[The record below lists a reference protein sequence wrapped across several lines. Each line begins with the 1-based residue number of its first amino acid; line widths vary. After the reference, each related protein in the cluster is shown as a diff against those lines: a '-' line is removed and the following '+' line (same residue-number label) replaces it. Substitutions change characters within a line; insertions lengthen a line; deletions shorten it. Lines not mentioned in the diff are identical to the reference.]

1 METPPYSDCELGSA
15 RPKIAAQKR
24 QGLQI
29 TEAIRRE
36 GKPVGFVRQIVEN
49 ADGMRSHNHIAGR
62 VLLVALTLWAL
73 AMIIPDFYR
82 LYQPLGSFGF
92 YANND
97 GVITDVQGP
106 FLQKADSPAFQ
117 AGLRAGDRLDLDQMR
132 CIPISTLRC
141 ASAMAALGG
150 FRLVTN
156 QRHSELVMAAAPGRP
171 VREINLIAKQRPYSG
186 WVLVVLLLDQIAA
199 ILVILAAGWLVWTRP
214 GIMTWGF
221 FLYVIWFNP
230 GQSAQYYAALQLYSP
245 IALLT
250 QNLAGAI
257 AQGAGLVGF
266 IWFAF
271 RAPTDETTPR
281 WHPVERSLPF
291 IAVLLALLLASS
303 YANLL
308 GYPTEMVTRA
318 GVASGLV
325 VAALGFVILLA
336 RQHELPPQDYQRL
349 RWVIWGCVIGL
360 PALVFADAGTTTTL
374 LDFLWP
380 NYSPPEQLWGLLYL
394 VNGVLCLLV
403 SEAVRR
409 PYVVKV
415 SIPLRR
421 VTILGLLLSL
431 PILFLHEGIDHVREG
446 ISEKVTL
453 PAWAWI
459 GIAAVILFLTSK
471 IHDTAVHYLDWL
483 FNRSVA
489 RAGERLGEAVLKSKS
504 YGEIDAHLVQGVHNA
519 LGLASASIFR
529 EQDHVF
535 RRTAA
540 DHAWDDATRVLDPKD
555 SLLEHA
561 HAHRPYDV
569 DPTAAARSQL
579 PNGLTRPI
587 LAVPVGDRLRCLGLA
602 LYGPHA
608 TGNALSH
615 EERSMLADLADKAA
629 SAFMQIN
636 DGQLRRR
643 IAALENELATIAAK
657 LATVSPRSATPF
669 SAAIET
675 D

>member
-1 METPPYSDCELGSA
+1 MSAPPPNSEHQSMRSGCPLSA
-15 RPKIAAQKR
+15 NSRRSSTVSRPVASAA
-24 QGLQI
+24 
-29 TEAIRRE
+29 E
-36 GKPVGFVRQIVEN
+36 PVGFLHQIVEN
-49 ADGMRSHNHIAGR
+49 HDGMHGHRHIVGR
-62 VLLVALTLWAL
+62 TLLMALTLWAL

-106 FLQKADSPAFQ
+106 FLQPTDSPAFQ
-117 AGLRAGDRLDLDQMR
+117 AGLRAGDMLDLEQMR
-132 CIPISTLRC
+132 CTHINTLRC

-150 FRLVTN
+150 FRLVTS
-156 QRHSELVMAAAPGRP
+156 QRRAELVVAAAANRP
-171 VREINLIAKQRPYSG
+171 ARVIDIIAKQRPYNG
-186 WVLVVLLLDQIAA
+186 WVLVVLLLDQLAA
-199 ILVILAAGWLVWTRP
+199 TLVILAAAWLIWTRP

-230 GQSAQYYAALQLYSP
+230 GQSAQYYALLQLYSP
-245 IALLT
+245 VALLT
-250 QNLAGAI
+250 QNLVGVV
-257 AQGAGLVGF
+257 AQGIGLAGF
-266 IWFAF
+266 IWFAL
-271 RAPTDETTPR
+271 RAPTDKTAPR
-281 WHPVERSLPF
+281 WKPVERSLPF
-291 IAVLLALLLASS
+291 VATFLVMLLALS
-303 YANLL
+303 YANLI
-308 GYPTEMVTRA
+308 GFPTETVTRA
-318 GVASGLV
+318 GVISGLV
-325 VAALGFVILLA
+325 VAVCGFVILLA

-374 LDFLWP
+374 LNFLWP

-394 VNGVLCLLV
+394 INGVLCLLV
-403 SEAVRR
+403 SEAIRK

-431 PILFLHEGIDHVREG
+431 PILFLHQSIDHIREG

-453 PAWAWI
+453 PAWTWV

-471 IHDTAVHYLDWL
+471 LHDTAVHYLEWI
-483 FNRSVA
+483 FNRSIV
-489 RAGERLGEAVLKSKS
+489 RAGERLGNAVLKSKS
-504 YGEIDAHLVQGVHNA
+504 YGEIEAQLVQGVHDA
-519 LGLASASIFR
+519 LRLASAGIFR
-529 EQDHVF
+529 EQGHVF
-535 RRTAA
+535 QLTAA
-540 DHAWDDATRVLDPKD
+540 DHTWDEATRILDPND
-555 SLLEHA
+555 PLLKPA

-569 DPTAAARSQL
+569 DVAAAARNHL
-579 PNGLTRPI
+579 PDGPMRPI

-615 EERSMLADLADKAA
+615 EERSMLAELADKAA

-636 DGQLRRR
+636 DAQLRRR
-643 IAALENELATIAAK
+643 IAALEAELATTAAG
-657 LATVSPRSATPF
+657 LASRHLARSG
-669 SAAIET
+669 

>member
-1 METPPYSDCELGSA
+1 
-15 RPKIAAQKR
+15 
-24 QGLQI
+24 
-29 TEAIRRE
+29 
-36 GKPVGFVRQIVEN
+36 
-49 ADGMRSHNHIAGR
+49 MRSHRHTVGR
-62 VLLVALTLWAL
+62 ALLVALTFWAL
-73 AMIIPDFYR
+73 AMIIPEFYR

-97 GVITDVQGP
+97 GIIIDVKGP
-106 FLQKADSPAFQ
+106 FLQQTDSPAFH
-117 AGLRAGDRLDLDQMR
+117 AGLRAGDKLDLEQMR

-156 QRHSELVMAAAPGRP
+156 QRRAELVMAATPDRP
-171 VREINLIAKQRPYSG
+171 ARKIDIIAKQRPSNA
-186 WVLVVLLLDQIAA
+186 WVRVVLLLDQLAA
-199 ILVILAAGWLVWTRP
+199 MLVILAAAWLVWTRP
-214 GIMTWGF
+214 EIMTWGF

-230 GQSAQYYAALQLYSP
+230 GQSAQYYALLQLYSP
-245 IALLT
+245 IALLA

-257 AQGAGLVGF
+257 AQGVGLVGF
-266 IWFAF
+266 IWFAL
-271 RAPTDETTPR
+271 RAPTDKTTPR
-281 WHPVERSLPF
+281 WRPVERSLPVV
-291 IAVLLALLLASS
+291 AVLLVLLLGLS

-308 GYPTEMVTRA
+308 GYPTEMVTRV

-325 VAALGFVILLA
+325 VAVCGFVILLA
-336 RQHELPPQDYQRL
+336 RQRELAPQDYQRL

-431 PILFLHEGIDHVREG
+431 PVLFLHEGIDHIREE

-459 GIAAVILFLTSK
+459 GIAAVILFLISR
-471 IHDTAVHYLDWL
+471 IHDTAVHYLDWF

-489 RAGERLGEAVLKSKS
+489 RAGEHLGDAVLKSKG
-504 YGEIDAHLVQGVHNA
+504 YGEIETQLVQGVHNA

-529 EQDHVF
+529 KQGHVF
-535 RRTAA
+535 QRTAA
-540 DHAWDDATRVLDPKD
+540 DHAWDDATRMLDPND
-555 SLLEHA
+555 PLLEPA
-561 HAHRPYDV
+561 RTHRPYDV
-569 DPTAAARSQL
+569 DPAAATRHHL
-579 PNGLTRPI
+579 PDGLMRPI

-615 EERSMLADLADKAA
+615 EERSMLAELADKAA

-636 DGQLRRR
+636 DDQLRSQ
-643 IAALENELATIAAK
+643 IVTLERELAE
-657 LATVSPRSATPF
+657 LASVSPRSSMPF

-675 D
+675 DG

>member
-1 METPPYSDCELGSA
+1 MVSE
-15 RPKIAAQKR
+15 
-24 QGLQI
+24 
-29 TEAIRRE
+29 
-36 GKPVGFVRQIVEN
+36 
-49 ADGMRSHNHIAGR
+49 MRGYRYIAGR
-62 VLLVALTLWAL
+62 ALLVALTFWAL

-106 FLQKADSPAFQ
+106 FLQQTDSPAFQ

-132 CIPISTLRC
+132 CIPISTFRC

-156 QRHSELVMAAAPGRP
+156 QRRAELVMAATTNRP
-171 VREINLIAKQRPYSG
+171 VRKVDIIAKQRPYNG
-186 WVLVVLLLDQIAA
+186 WVLAVLLLDQLAA
-199 ILVILAAGWLVWTRP
+199 MLVILAAAWLVWTRP

-230 GQSAQYYAALQLYSP
+230 GQSAQYYALLQLYSP
-245 IALLT
+245 VALLT

-257 AQGAGLVGF
+257 AQGVGLAGFV
-266 IWFAF
+266 WFAL
-271 RAPTDETTPR
+271 RAPTDETTRR
-281 WHPVERSLPF
+281 WRPVERSLPYL
-291 IAVLLALLLASS
+291 AVFLVLLLALS

-308 GYPTEMVTRA
+308 GFATETVTRA
-318 GVASGLV
+318 GVISGLV
-325 VAALGFVILLA
+325 VAVWGFVILLA

-374 LDFLWP
+374 LNFLWP

-403 SEAVRR
+403 SEAIRK

-431 PILFLHEGIDHVREG
+431 PILFLHQSIDHLREG

-453 PAWAWI
+453 PAWTWI

-471 IHDTAVHYLDWL
+471 LHDTAVHYLEWL
-483 FNRSVA
+483 FNRSIVKT
-489 RAGERLGEAVLKSKS
+489 GERLGDTVLKSKS
-504 YGEIDAHLVQGVHNA
+504 YGEIEKQLVQGVHEA
-519 LGLASASIFR
+519 LGLASAGIFR
-529 EQDHVF
+529 ERDHIF
-535 RRTAA
+535 QRTAA
-540 DHAWDDATRVLDPKD
+540 DHTWDDATETLDPSD
-555 SLLEHA
+555 PLLKAAQLHQ
-561 HAHRPYDV
+561 PYDV
-569 DPTAAARSQL
+569 DATTAARNRL
-579 PNGLTRPI
+579 PDGLMRPI

-615 EERSMLADLADKAA
+615 EERSMLAELADKAA

-636 DGQLRRR
+636 DDQLRRR
-643 IAALENELATIAAK
+643 IAALESELATKTAE
-657 LATVSPRSATPF
+657 LAGRQPAFLTSP
-669 SAAIET
+669 
-675 D
+675 

>member
-1 METPPYSDCELGSA
+1 
-15 RPKIAAQKR
+15 
-24 QGLQI
+24 
-29 TEAIRRE
+29 
-36 GKPVGFVRQIVEN
+36 
-49 ADGMRSHNHIAGR
+49 MRSHSHIAGR
-62 VLLVALTLWAL
+62 ALLMALTLWAL

-97 GVITDVQGP
+97 GIITDVQGP
-106 FLQKADSPAFQ
+106 FHKQTDSPAFQ
-117 AGLRAGDRLDLDQMR
+117 AGLRAGDRLDLEQMR

-156 QRHSELVMAAAPGRP
+156 QRRAELVTAATPDRP
-171 VREINLIAKQRPYSG
+171 AREVDIIAKQRPYDV
-186 WVLVVLLLDQIAA
+186 WVRGVLLLDQLAA
-199 ILVILAAGWLVWTRP
+199 IFVILAAAWLVWTRP

-230 GQSAQYYAALQLYSP
+230 GQSAQYYALLQLYSP

-250 QNLAGAI
+250 QNLVGAI
-257 AQGAGLVGF
+257 AQGAGLAGF
-266 IWFAF
+266 IWFAL
-271 RAPTDETTPR
+271 RAPTDETTSR
-281 WHPVERSLPF
+281 WRQVERSLPVV
-291 IAVLLALLLASS
+291 ALLLMLLLALS

-308 GYPTEMVTRA
+308 GYRTEMLTRA
-318 GVASGLV
+318 GVISGLV
-325 VAALGFVILLA
+325 VAICGLGILVA
-336 RQHELPPQDYQRL
+336 RRRELPPQDYQRL
-349 RWVIWGCVIGL
+349 RWVIWGCLIGL
-360 PALVFADAGTTTTL
+360 PALVFADAGATTTL

-380 NYSPPEQLWGLLYL
+380 DNPPPEQLWGLLYL

-403 SEAVRR
+403 SEAVRK

-431 PILFLHEGIDHVREG
+431 PVLFLHEGIDHIREG
-446 ISEKVTL
+446 ISEKVAL

-459 GIAAVILFLTSK
+459 GIAAFILFLISK
-471 IHDTAVHYLDWL
+471 IHDTAVHHLDWL

-489 RAGERLGEAVLKSKS
+489 KAGERLGDAVLKAKS
-504 YGEIDAHLVQGVHNA
+504 YGEIEAQLVQGTHHA

-529 EQDHVF
+529 EQNNIF
-535 RRTAA
+535 KRTAA
-540 DHAWDDATRVLDPKD
+540 DHAWDGAARTLDANDPLVKP
-555 SLLEHA
+555 A

-569 DPTAAARSQL
+569 DSAAATRNHL
-579 PNGLTRPI
+579 PSGLMRPI

-615 EERSMLADLADKAA
+615 EERFMLAELADKAA
-629 SAFMQIN
+629 SAFMQLN
-636 DGQLRRR
+636 DDQLRRR
-643 IAALENELATIAAK
+643 IATLESELARMMEI
-657 LATVSPRSATPF
+657 VPEGRPQSGR
-669 SAAIET
+669 

>member
-1 METPPYSDCELGSA
+1 
-15 RPKIAAQKR
+15 
-24 QGLQI
+24 
-29 TEAIRRE
+29 
-36 GKPVGFVRQIVEN
+36 
-49 ADGMRSHNHIAGR
+49 MRSHSHIAGR
-62 VLLVALTLWAL
+62 ALLMALTLWAL

-97 GVITDVQGP
+97 GIITDVQGP
-106 FLQKADSPAFQ
+106 FHKQTDSPAFQ
-117 AGLRAGDRLDLDQMR
+117 AGLRAGDRLDLEQMR

-156 QRHSELVMAAAPGRP
+156 QRRAELVTAATHDRP
-171 VREINLIAKQRPYSG
+171 AREVDIIAKQRPYDVWVRG
-186 WVLVVLLLDQIAA
+186 VLVLDQLAA
-199 ILVILAAGWLVWTRP
+199 IFVILAAAWLVWTRP

-230 GQSAQYYAALQLYSP
+230 GQSAQYYAVLQLYSP

-250 QNLAGAI
+250 QNLVGAI
-257 AQGAGLVGF
+257 AQGAGLAGF
-266 IWFAF
+266 IWFAL
-271 RAPTDETTPR
+271 RAPTDETTSR
-281 WHPVERSLPF
+281 WRPVERSLPVV
-291 IAVLLALLLASS
+291 ALLLMLLLALS

-308 GYPTEMVTRA
+308 GYRTEMLTRA
-318 GVASGLV
+318 GVISGLV
-325 VAALGFVILLA
+325 VAMCGLGILLA
-336 RQHELPPQDYQRL
+336 RRRELPPQDYQRL
-349 RWVIWGCVIGL
+349 RWVIWGCLIGL
-360 PALVFADAGTTTTL
+360 PALVFADAGSTTTL

-380 NYSPPEQLWGLLYL
+380 DNPPPEQLWGLLYL

-403 SEAVRR
+403 SEAVRK

-421 VTILGLLLSL
+421 VTILGLFLSL
-431 PILFLHEGIDHVREG
+431 PVLFLHEGIDHIREG
-446 ISEKVTL
+446 ISEKVAL

-459 GIAAVILFLTSK
+459 GIAAFILFLISK
-471 IHDTAVHYLDWL
+471 IHDTAVHHLDWL

-489 RAGERLGEAVLKSKS
+489 KAGERLGDAVLKAKS
-504 YGEIDAHLVQGVHNA
+504 YGEIEAQLVQGAHHA

-529 EQDHVF
+529 EQNNIF
-535 RRTAA
+535 KRTAA
-540 DHAWDDATRVLDPKD
+540 DHAWDGAARTLDANDPLVKP
-555 SLLEHA
+555 A

-569 DPTAAARSQL
+569 DSAAATRNHL
-579 PNGLTRPI
+579 PSGLMRPI

-615 EERSMLADLADKAA
+615 EERFMLAELADKAA
-629 SAFMQIN
+629 SAFMQLN
-636 DGQLRRR
+636 DDQLRRR
-643 IAALENELATIAAK
+643 IATLESELARMMEI
-657 LATVSPRSATPF
+657 VPEGRPQSGR
-669 SAAIET
+669 